1 MSSSGIVR
9 RLVTV
14 MFIAISAM
22 TLAAISTVHSQSPS
36 GEALYVRASVDNETP
51 YLGQQIIYSF
61 RLYQRAGVNLD
72 SRSVRYE
79 PPGFTGFWNS
89 GETGQDSYTEN
100 IGPDEYRVVELQTAL
115 FPSVVGPAPIGP
127 ASLEISTASAGAPH
141 ALKSSD
147 VTVGVRPLPP
157 NPPGGFTGAVGR
169 FEISASV
176 DVAEG
181 RVNEPVQLTVNIS
194 GEGNI
199 EALPDPAWPEFAGW
213 RVIESPVS
221 SDSHGVAGRVT
232 GSRIYAITLVPER
245 AGDLAIPEI
254 RYPHFDP
261 DLEQYVQAVTNPI
274 SVSISEADGSP
285 AVAQLPAVE
294 AADEESPE
302 TRPLKAVPPSLR
314 RAGTELTDNA
324 VYRAAWVIPALA
336 IAGAVIWRRRSAAQE
351 AARAEA
357 QQRSALPDARAALSR
372 AVSSGGDPRVAASE
386 AVLSYLSARLET
398 RVSGLTRESLLGQL
412 REGGVE
418 PEVLDRVNEVLSAG
432 ESARYTPTD
441 TGPVGAGGHAE
452 RASQLLGDLEAAIDA

>member
-9 RLVTV
+9 RLAIV
-14 MFIAISAM
+14 MFMAISAM
-22 TLAAISTVHSQSPS
+22 MLAAISTVHTQSPS
-36 GEALYVRASVDNETP
+36 GEALYVQASVDNETP

-89 GETGQDSYTEN
+89 GETAQDSYAEN
-100 IGPDEYRVVELQTAL
+100 IGPDEYRVVELRTAL

-127 ASLEISTASAGAPH
+127 ASLEISIASAGAPH

-147 VTVGVRPLPP
+147 VTIGVRPLPP
-157 NPPGGFTGAVGR
+157 NPPEGFTGAVGR
-169 FEISASV
+169 VEISASV
-176 DVAEG
+176 DAAEG
-181 RVNEPVQLTVNIS
+181 KVNEPLQLTVNIS

-199 EALPDPAWPEFAGW
+199 EALPDPDWPEFAGW

-221 SDSHGVAGRVT
+221 SDSRVVAGRVT
-232 GSRIYAITLVPER
+232 GSRIYTITLVPER
-245 AGDLAIPEI
+245 AGDLTIPEI
-254 RYPHFDP
+254 PYPHFDP

-294 AADEESPE
+294 AADEESQE
-302 TRPLKAVPPSLR
+302 MRPLKAVPASLR
-314 RAGTELTDNA
+314 RTGTELADSN
-324 VYRAAWVIPALA
+324 VYWAAWAIPALV
-336 IAGAVIWRRRSAAQE
+336 IVGAGAWRHRRTSLE

-357 QQRSALPDARAALSR
+357 LRRSALPDARAALSR
-372 AVSSGGDPRVAASE
+372 AVSSDGDPTVAAAE

-398 RVSGLTRESLLGQL
+398 LVSGLTREALLSQL
-412 REGGVE
+412 REAGVE
-418 PEVLDRVNEVLSAG
+418 PELLDRVSEFLSAG
-432 ESARYTPTD
+432 ESARYTPPD
-441 TGPVGAGGHAE
+441 AGSAGAGGHSE
-452 RASQLLGDLEAAIDA
+452 LASQLLGDLEEAISA